1 MSNQEVETSSSK
13 SDLLLVTLA
22 ALLAIAGVV
31 GFALLS
37 EEALAIRLGVLGGGL
52 VLAVI
57 IAWFSP
63 SGKRFLN
70 YGQQSWEEL
79 RRVVWPTRK
88 ETLNTTGLVM
98 ALSNSKVDSMAD
110 GKMNW
115 YTLHVYS
122 SMEKSVKNALEE
134 RIAQS
139 GELRSSFGE
148 VLLPTEK
155 VHEVRNGR
163 KVTSE
168 RRMYPGYVFIQM
180 EMNDAT
186 WHLVNSTPRIIEF
199 LGNNNPVPLS
209 PTEVANILSAA
220 ENSSDKPR
228 PKIEFEIGEMVRIKS
243 GAFKDFT
250 GRVDGVD
257 YDKSRLNVFVSIFG
271 RDTLVDLGFNEVE
284 KI

>member
-1 MSNQEVETSSSK
+1 
-13 SDLLLVTLA
+13 
-22 ALLAIAGVV
+22 
-31 GFALLS
+31 
-37 EEALAIRLGVLGGGL
+37 
-52 VLAVI
+52 
-57 IAWFSP
+57 
-63 SGKRFLN
+63 
-70 YGQQSWEEL
+70 
-79 RRVVWPTRK
+79 
-88 ETLNTTGLVM
+88 
-98 ALSNSKVDSMAD
+98 MAD

-209 PTEVANILSAA
+209 PTEVANILSAP

>member
-1 MSNQEVETSSSK
+1 
-13 SDLLLVTLA
+13 
-22 ALLAIAGVV
+22 
-31 GFALLS
+31 
-37 EEALAIRLGVLGGGL
+37 
-52 VLAVI
+52 
-57 IAWFSP
+57 
-63 SGKRFLN
+63 
-70 YGQQSWEEL
+70 
-79 RRVVWPTRK
+79 
-88 ETLNTTGLVM
+88 
-98 ALSNSKVDSMAD
+98 MAD

-186 WHLVNSTPRIIEF
+186 WHLVN
-199 LGNNNPVPLS
+199 LS
-209 PTEVANILSAA
+209 LIH
-220 ENSSDKPR
+220 
-228 PKIEFEIGEMVRIKS
+228 I
-243 GAFKDFT
+243 
-250 GRVDGVD
+250 
-257 YDKSRLNVFVSIFG
+257 
-271 RDTLVDLGFNEVE
+271 
-284 KI
+284 

>member
-1 MSNQEVETSSSK
+1 
-13 SDLLLVTLA
+13 
-22 ALLAIAGVV
+22 
-31 GFALLS
+31 
-37 EEALAIRLGVLGGGL
+37 
-52 VLAVI
+52 
-57 IAWFSP
+57 
-63 SGKRFLN
+63 
-70 YGQQSWEEL
+70 
-79 RRVVWPTRK
+79 
-88 ETLNTTGLVM
+88 
-98 ALSNSKVDSMAD
+98 MAD

-186 WHLVNSTPRIIEF
+186 WHLVNSTPR
-199 LGNNNPVPLS
+199 
-209 PTEVANILSAA
+209 
-220 ENSSDKPR
+220 